1 MLRHQTTPRTAACND
16 NGAFAA
22 LRVRSDAPRGILA
35 AAMSA
40 AGPISVTQLSEGV
53 LIIDRAR
60 GHEPVLARRRFAH

>member
-1 MLRHQTTPRTAACND
+1 MLRHHTTPRTAACND

-53 LIIDRAR
+53 LIIDRVREHA
-60 GHEPVLARRRFAH
+60 PMVAQRRSAH